1 MFNAPIPGQSLTSEP
16 GNASWERPPQFAA
29 PEDAL
34 FWHMER
40 LQEPERI
47 DAMVNLLEEGLDVVS
62 MTEGILRAAVAEGR
76 HSIDVSLIIAPVIH
90 EYITG
95 TADAVGIE
103 YDEGLE
109 DEDKLDESTLQY
121 AANLKAAEKVLGDIQ
136 AGKQPDLEELEEA
149 APQQEEM
156 EEPVAEKPKG
166 LMARETM

>member
-16 GNASWERPPQFAA
+16 KNAAWENPPQFAA

-40 LQEPERI
+40 LQEPERV
-47 DAMVNLLEEGLDVVS
+47 DAMVNLLEEGIDVVS
-62 MTEGILRAAVAEGR
+62 LTEGILRAAVADGR

-95 TADAVGIE
+95 TADAIGIE

-109 DEDKLDESTLQY
+109 DEDKLDENTLQY
-121 AANLKAAEKVLGDIQ
+121 EANLKAAEKVLGDIE
-136 AGKQPDLEELEEA
+136 AGKQPDLQELEEA
-149 APQQEEM
+149 APVQEEM

-166 LMARETM
+166 LMARETI